1 MANSLTDF
9 GREAFLA
16 GSLSWNTGTVYMSFI
31 NNTSGTGVAGASAA
45 VTGAG
50 TGYKCTINTGTV
62 ASNLYLLGAGGNTGA
77 TAIGTVVYG
86 SGSGLPTVGSGIA
99 GATDTTCGSVPAG
112 ATASGYGTIGAIVL
126 WTPATIAGIGS
137 PIIAWIDTAASGL
150 PIVPNGGNI
159 TVSWSRG
166 TNLIFKL

>member
-9 GREAFLA
+9 GRELFLA

-31 NNTSGTGVAGASAA
+31 ANTGGTGYAAASAA
-45 VTGAG
+45 VTAAV
-50 TGYKCTINTGTV
+50 TGYKSNINSGSVLQNLYPWSNGAAAYGTV
-62 ASNLYLLGAGGNTGA
+62 TAAGSNA
-77 TAIGTVVYG
+77 
-86 SGSGLPTVGSGIA
+86 PTVGSGVA
-99 GATDTTCGSVPAG
+99 GANDTTVNAVPAG
-112 ATASGYGTIGAIVL
+112 SASGTVSAILL
-126 WTPATIAGIGS
+126 WTPATLAGVGS

-166 TNLIFKL
+166 NNLIFKL

>member
-9 GREAFLA
+9 GRELFLA
-16 GSLSWNTGTVYMSFI
+16 GSLSWNTGTVFMSFI
-31 NNTSGTGVAGASAA
+31 ANTGGTGYAGASAA
-45 VTGAG
+45 VTAPV
-50 TGYKCTINTGTV
+50 TGYKSTINSGSVLQNLYPWSNGAAAYGTV
-62 ASNLYLLGAGGNTGA
+62 TAGGNN
-77 TAIGTVVYG
+77 
-86 SGSGLPTVGSGIA
+86 SPTVGSGIA
-99 GATDTTCGSVPAG
+99 GASDTIVNAVPSGS
-112 ATASGYGTIGAIVL
+112 ASGTVSAILL
-126 WTPATIAGIGS
+126 WTPATLAGVGS